1 MSNDNNISILWT
13 QSGLRKKYYYFK
25 QYGFNGINLY
35 NILNINNVNTATAA
49 LSTNGA
55 AGITMAGVIAL
66 SWSGS
71 LFLSTLENS
80 IPNNMVKTKTNVS
93 GAKFVLAL
101 PVRCVEWT
109 SEEQVFWTHREDF
122 FLVMKNFLDN
132 ILGFDEFET
141 AFSLLFRKT
150 TEEVDTSIIDLK
162 QIEKFQPSTR
172 SYRFASFIAAIF
184 REFEEVEDEYCTEQ
198 EVKDYVKQAYFKFQK
213 FEE

>member
-1 MSNDNNISILWT
+1 MDYN
-13 QSGLRKKYYYFK
+13 KKRHK
-25 QYGFNGINLY
+25 QLVIRSQDLKNQGKNLFLENPEEDSELSKY
-35 NILNINNVNTATAA
+35 NIAV
-49 LSTNGA
+49 
-55 AGITMAGVIAL
+55 
-66 SWSGS
+66 
-71 LFLSTLENS
+71 
-80 IPNNMVKTKTNVS
+80 
-93 GAKFVLAL
+93 
-101 PVRCVEWT
+101 
-109 SEEQVFWTHREDF
+109 EEQVFWTHREDF

-184 REFEEVEDEYCTEQ
+184 REFEEVEDEYCTERDVKNFVT
-198 EVKDYVKQAYFKFQK
+198 EVYLKSQI